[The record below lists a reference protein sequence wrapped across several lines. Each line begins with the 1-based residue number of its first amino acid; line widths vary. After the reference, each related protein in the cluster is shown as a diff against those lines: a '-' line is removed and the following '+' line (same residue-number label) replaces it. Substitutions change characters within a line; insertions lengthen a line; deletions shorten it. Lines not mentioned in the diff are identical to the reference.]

1 MNAYCMT
8 RRRRPGRQ
16 SGSALIVSIILLVI
30 LTLIVISVIKSTT
43 VNSRVAG
50 NLQVQKE
57 TEAAAQQAV
66 EAVISSNFQ
75 MVPVA
80 TNAAVSVSNAA
91 SGSAVGQYAVTVEK
105 PACLSVS
112 PIKVVDLNPA
122 DAGDLPCYT
131 SSSNP
136 TPGVASG
143 NSLCSNSQWDIKA
156 TAVPAVGGGSKV
168 VMHQGIAV
176 RVAAASI
183 CPP

>member
-1 MNAYCMT
+1 MSASCMAQPS
-8 RRRRPGRQ
+8 RRQ
-16 SGSALIVSIILLVI
+16 SGSALIVSMILLVI

-57 TEAAAQQAV
+57 TDAAAQQAV
-66 EAVISSNFQ
+66 EAVITSNFQ
-75 MVPVA
+75 NVPVA
-80 TNAAVSVSNAA
+80 TTAAVSVSNAA
-91 SGSAVGQYAVTVEK
+91 SSSAVGQYTVSVQK
-105 PACLSVS
+105 PTCLSVA

-122 DAGDLPCYT
+122 DTGDQPCYT

-136 TPGVASG
+136 MPGVAGG
-143 NSLCSNSQWDIKA
+143 NSLCSNSQWDITA
-156 TAVPAVGGGSKV
+156 TAAPTAGGGAQV

-176 RVAAASI
+176 RVAAAST